1 MASPLGTIYSR
12 ADALKRQLYD
22 MLTNPR
28 DAAAMLGGRIVESG
42 QQAQALQEQTFADP
56 NRPFRVTD
64 PQAMARLTDMLMAG
78 PMGFA
83 PGGMIK
89 PEIAAKVLP
98 QTKIVDEAGNPQL
111 MYHGTREDFEEFSP
125 GSRGAIF
132 ATPENEEFLQPYLG
146 RFFNTKTGNFEFASG
161 ANVRPVYINA
171 KNPFDYENPS
181 HVDKLMKVLGKS
193 DPEFFAE
200 TTVGRQLKRRLEQ
213 GNWEEIETRDVQKA
227 IKKLGFDGFYVNE
240 GNVKNIA
247 VFDPKQIRSATSDP
261 QMSSL
266 LD

>member
-1 MASPLGTIYSR
+1 
-12 ADALKRQLYD
+12 
-22 MLTNPR
+22 
-28 DAAAMLGGRIVESG
+28 
-42 QQAQALQEQTFADP
+42 
-56 NRPFRVTD
+56 
-64 PQAMARLTDMLMAG
+64 MLMAG

-83 PGGMIK
+83 PAGMIK

-111 MYHGTREDFEEFSP
+111 MYHGTPKTFEDFQS
-125 GSRGAIF
+125 GDRGAV
-132 ATPENEEFLQPYLG
+132 
-146 RFFNTKTGNFEFASG
+146 FASPDPRFASEYAG
-161 ANVRPVYINA
+161 AEYTIDALGGSPNVRPVYINA

-181 HVDKLMKVLGKS
+181 HIDKLMKVLGKS

-261 QMSSL
+261 QMTGL
-266 LD
+266 LDQ